1 MLISEA
7 IEMAIK
13 DFRRL
18 LMQVDRSYDAF
29 VDMVL
34 SSVSK
39 SGNSY
44 AVPVIAEYIH
54 DNPTADCRDVL
65 HYMSS
70 ELHMF

>member
-7 IEMAIK
+7 IKMAIK

-18 LMQVDRSYDAF
+18 LMQIDRSYDAF
-29 VDMVL
+29 VEMVI
-34 SSVSK
+34 SSVNK
-39 SGNSY
+39 SNNRD

-54 DNPTADCRDVL
+54 DNPEADCKDVL
-65 HYMSS
+65 YYMSS